1 MFKTKTS
8 VKQGGY
14 MLELQ
19 NIQYKRD
26 GKHILNNVSLSIQ
39 PHKLVAITRT
49 KWFWKIYFS
58 QNHYGDFEAR

>member
-1 MFKTKTS
+1 
-8 VKQGGY
+8 